1 MAQTFLTCLLFSVL
15 ATHGA
20 ANEFLKATPKELQE
34 RVSEEDI
41 QTSLLEEVEGTLG
54 TGSAANR
61 LRLLE
66 ATLKPMYDALP
77 KNEHGNLGHSAVRYA
92 LHRLFVLRHGWN
104 IKGLGRHA
112 EESNITSPAG
122 ILKDH
127 VPTYIQNIFEK
138 RLGDKGLGLHELA
151 VMASTLEHLINK
163 EAVTKLGQVYK
174 IFKTFPT
181 KKVTVAVANEILDT
195 YMMAHILG
203 ENLTN
208 LTLFDARSLNADM
221 PQLFLGWQDT
231 QKFVRRIRAN
241 ITQNTDGTKPVFD
254 FSSLA
259 KVVKSVGEE
268 FGSFQDMEC
277 RQLKDALTSVEFAGS
292 GRVKLSEF
300 YKPSANGAWQFQESV
315 PYLRQLGALDE
326 SDPNAMSVVMVNY
339 LHSQTNCI
347 ASSGYY
353 SVCCKDECEGL
364 IGQLEEKLQAPEATP
379 PAITSIVEN
388 MASSTVLSP
397 HKLSPKMLQY
407 LDDIATLNQG
417 VVPLHGRLFAQWLH
431 HVYPRECPYPHKS
444 GTTRQQT
451 GDEWLLE
458 SGIESLATEKEMN
471 EFTKRAASKVQETS
485 EVIMPWSTDEELL
498 VCRESPVAARASLFT
513 RLRPVVLFALVGL
526 LAYGLVQNFKSTT
539 VMGKKECNSKYIV

>member
-1 MAQTFLTCLLFSVL
+1 MAVLTCLLL
-15 ATHGA
+15 GA
-20 ANEFLKATPKELQE
+20 FAPHSFANEFLKATPKELQE

-54 TGSAANR
+54 TGSAASR

-66 ATLKPMYDALP
+66 AVLKPMYDALP
-77 KNEHGNLGHSAVRYA
+77 KNEHGNLGHSVVRYA
-92 LHRLFVLRHGWN
+92 LHRLFVLRHGWY
-104 IKGLGRHA
+104 IKGLGRNA

-127 VPTYIQNIFEK
+127 VPAYVQNIFEK
-138 RLGDKGLGLHELA
+138 RLGNKGLDLHELA

-163 EAVTKLGQVYK
+163 EAVTRLGQVYK
-174 IFKTFPT
+174 VFKTFPT
-181 KKVTVAVANEILDT
+181 KKVSVSVANEMLDT

-241 ITQNTDGTKPVFD
+241 ITQKSDGTSPALD

-259 KVVKSVGEE
+259 KVVKAVGEE
-268 FGSFQDMEC
+268 FGSFQDTEC
-277 RQLKDALTSVEFAGS
+277 RQLKEALTRMELVGS
-292 GRVKLSEF
+292 GRIKLSEF
-300 YKPSANGAWQFQESV
+300 YKPSMDGAWQFQESV

-326 SDPNAMSVVMVNY
+326 SDPNSMSVIMVNY
-339 LHSQTNCI
+339 LHSQNNCI

-353 SVCCKDECEGL
+353 SVCCKDECESL
-364 IGQLEEKLQAPEATP
+364 MGQLEEKIQAPEATP
-379 PAITSIVEN
+379 SFISSIVEN
-388 MASSTVLSP
+388 MASSTGSGPHNLSR
-397 HKLSPKMLQY
+397 KMLQY
-407 LDDIATLNQG
+407 LDDIANLHQG
-417 VVPLHGRLFAQWLH
+417 VVPLHGRLFAQWMH
-431 HVYPRECPYPHKS
+431 HAYPQECPYPHKS

-451 GDEWLLE
+451 GDEWFIE
-458 SGIESLATEKEMN
+458 SGMESLATSKEMN
-471 EFTKRAASKVQETS
+471 EFTKQSASLAGDSE

-498 VCRESPVAARASLFT
+498 VCRESPVVARASMFS
-513 RLRPVVLFALVGL
+513 RLRPAVLFALVGL
-526 LAYGLVQNFKSTT
+526 LAFGLVQNVKATT
-539 VMGKKECNSKYIV
+539 FMGKKEKSSAKYIV